1 MPPVIHHSLLKYP
14 ILKFHEDGT
23 PKKVTDLYEYIAEYF
38 RFSKEKMEIM
48 IRKGEGEEPQYQHDI
63 RNKMTV
69 LKDNGL
75 ITKIN
80 DGEYQITSQGIHDL
94 EILEI
99 ENNNSNMK
107 TSENRIIHFFLHFK
121 ENLQNNTFEEHNKLL
136 QKNKV
141 VWWGNDGRSIGEET
155 LSKIKD
161 QINKNIKTKVY
172 LYEMG
177 SKNWYLGTLSDI
189 SNNKPLDIQ
198 NIPEYYRDDLCK
210 SYLKFS
216 KLIKLDFTA
225 IPRRIRNPL
234 VYVYEKNGEGPEYIH
249 VIENDLPIIESV
261 AEKLD
266 EKYAEVREEK
276 RLIKPG
282 INENTQDQLKSIPA
296 TKFGNDASLD
306 KKLVEYNIDLNKFEI
321 NTLFFPSEQKE
332 RLIQQITTAI
342 KNGKHLILIG
352 PPGTGKSKLA
362 KIISDAYCN
371 SPNNYKMCTATS
383 DWSTFDT
390 IGGYRPN
397 SQKNGELE
405 FAPGIFLQ
413 CFQNKACNPINKWL
427 ILDEI
432 NRADID
438 KAFGSLFSALTGDT
452 ITIPFERDGNEIRII
467 GSYDDDFKRNKEM
480 FVVPKNWRLIATMNN
495 FDKSSLYQ
503 MSYAFMRRFAFINV
517 EIPIKIDDNV
527 IREYVK
533 IWELE
538 KDDKIISKLSYL
550 WGEINKIRRIGP
562 SIIKDLYQHLLS
574 TNSSNAPAYTDA
586 INMYVIPQFE
596 GLEESKIIDF
606 INALIKTGII
616 EQPDILKRFASD
628 FFGIPIQNFKS

>member
-1 MPPVIHHSLLKYP
+1 M
-14 ILKFHEDGT
+14 
-23 PKKVTDLYEYIAEYF
+23 
-38 RFSKEKMEIM
+38 
-48 IRKGEGEEPQYQHDI
+48 
-63 RNKMTV
+63 
-69 LKDNGL
+69 
-75 ITKIN
+75 
-80 DGEYQITSQGIHDL
+80 
-94 EILEI
+94 
-99 ENNNSNMK
+99 
-107 TSENRIIHFFLHFK
+107 
-121 ENLQNNTFEEHNKLL
+121 
-136 QKNKV
+136 
-141 VWWGNDGRSIGEET
+141 
-155 LSKIKD
+155 
-161 QINKNIKTKVY
+161 
-172 LYEMG
+172 
-177 SKNWYLGTLSDI
+177 
-189 SNNKPLDIQ
+189 
-198 NIPEYYRDDLCK
+198 
-210 SYLKFS
+210 
-216 KLIKLDFTA
+216 
-225 IPRRIRNPL
+225 
-234 VYVYEKNGEGPEYIH
+234 
-249 VIENDLPIIESV
+249 
-261 AEKLD
+261 
-266 EKYAEVREEK
+266 
-276 RLIKPG
+276 
-282 INENTQDQLKSIPA
+282 
-296 TKFGNDASLD
+296 
-306 KKLVEYNIDLNKFEI
+306 
-321 NTLFFPSEQKE
+321 FFPSEQKE

-427 ILDEI
+427 ILD
-432 NRADID
+432 
-438 KAFGSLFSALTGDT
+438 
-452 ITIPFERDGNEIRII
+452 EIRII

-574 TNSSNAPAYTDA
+574 TNSSNR
-586 INMYVIPQFE
+586 
-596 GLEESKIIDF
+596 
-606 INALIKTGII
+606 GIGR
-616 EQPDILKRFASD
+616 E
-628 FFGIPIQNFKS
+628 